1 MTETAKAT
9 RPQTLILRVV
19 VTGIVLTLW
28 FWSQS
33 LIGARPAPPCGIGDV
48 IHSLTASINSY
59 LFTHTAAAN
68 LLLIASSAIVD
79 LLGIFLLGSWL
90 FGGTIRPF
98 IGLVLLMTLRQLAQ
112 SLSSLNPPPN
122 MIWHDP
128 GFPTL
133 LVTYH
138 VANDFYFSG
147 HTAIAV
153 LGAIELSR
161 FRRPWLTTL
170 AVLVVAFEVFAVL
183 VLRAHYTL
191 DVFTAL
197 IAAFWVAH
205 LSERIAPRLD
215 NLKLRATA

>member
-1 MTETAKAT
+1 
-9 RPQTLILRVV
+9 
-19 VTGIVLTLW
+19 
-28 FWSQS
+28 
-33 LIGARPAPPCGIGDV
+33 
-48 IHSLTASINSY
+48 
-59 LFTHTAAAN
+59 
-68 LLLIASSAIVD
+68 VD

-90 FGGTIRPF
+90 FGGTTRPF
-98 IGLVLLMTLRQLAQ
+98 IGLVLLMTLRQIAQ

-153 LGAIELSR
+153 LGAIEISR
-161 FRRPWLTTL
+161 LRRPWLTAL
-170 AVLVVAFEVFAVL
+170 AVLVVVFEVFAVL

-191 DVFTAL
+191 DVFTGL
-197 IAAFWVAH
+197 ISAFWVARF
-205 LSERIAPRLD
+205 SERLAPRLD
-215 NLKLRATA
+215 ALSLRTVP

>member
-1 MTETAKAT
+1 MTETAKASS
-9 RPQTLILRVV
+9 PQTLILRVV
-19 VTGIVLTLW
+19 VTGMVLTLW
-28 FWSQS
+28 FWSQA
-33 LIGARPAPPCGIGDV
+33 LIGARPAPPCGIGDL
-48 IHSLTASINSY
+48 IHNLTSGINSY

-68 LLLIASSAIVD
+68 LMLIASSAIVD

-98 IGLVLLMTLRQLAQ
+98 MGLVLLMTLRQVAQ

-161 FRRPWLTTL
+161 FRRRWLTAL
-170 AVLVVAFEVFAVL
+170 AILVVVFEVFAVL

-205 LSERIAPRLD
+205 FSEQVAPRLD
-215 NLKLRATA
+215 ALKLRAAP

>member
-1 MTETAKAT
+1 MTGTAKPSS
-9 RPQTLILRVV
+9 PQTLIFRVV
-19 VTGIVLTLW
+19 ITGIVLTLW
-28 FWSQS
+28 FWSQA

-48 IHSLTASINSY
+48 IHNLTAGINSY

-68 LLLIASSAIVD
+68 LLLIASSAVVD

-98 IGLVLLMTLRQLAQ
+98 IGLVLLMTLRQIAQ

-161 FRRPWLTTL
+161 FRRPWVTTL
-170 AVLVVAFEVFAVL
+170 AVLVVVFEVSAVL

-197 IAAFWVAH
+197 IAAFCVDH
-205 LSERIAPRLD
+205 FSERIAPRLD
-215 NLKLRATA
+215 GLKFRPAP

>member
-1 MTETAKAT
+1 MTEIAKASS
-9 RPQTLILRVV
+9 PQTLILRVV

-28 FWSQS
+28 FWSQA

-48 IHSLTASINSY
+48 IHNLTAGINSY

-68 LLLIASSAIVD
+68 LMLIASSAIVD

-98 IGLVLLMTLRQLAQ
+98 IGLVLLMTLRQIAQ

-161 FRRPWLTTL
+161 FRRSWLTTL
-170 AVLVVAFEVFAVL
+170 AVLVVVFEVFAVL

-215 NLKLRATA
+215 ALKLRAAP